1 MPTTDTKPEP
11 PVCPG
16 PHLNTGKPSFTL
28 PPGATD
34 SHAHVF
40 GAREQ
45 YGYADD
51 RQYTPPPVF
60 LKDYFAMHDAV
71 GFARGVVKSSPV
83 PFTGAI
89 SPVGIK
95 PASAGV

>member
-1 MPTTDTKPEP
+1 MNRKPEP
-11 PVCPG
+11 SFCPG
-16 PHLNTGKPSFTL
+16 PDLNPRKPSFAM

-40 GAREQ
+40 GAREK

-60 LKDYFAMHDAV
+60 LNDYLV
-71 GFARGVVKSSPV
+71 S
-83 PFTGAI
+83 
-89 SPVGIK
+89 
-95 PASAGV
+95 